1 MTPRTPRTDPTD
13 DPTDLPDLTPRMTP
27 RRSDPTDL
35 TPRIGGWRRPSSA
48 EANHRQTSCIAAAD
62 TFTPRF
68 LFSRVSDH
76 QKSAI
81 LEVIGNNFKSDIRIM
96 FRLRF

>member
-1 MTPRTPRTDPTD
+1 MRDEPRAV
-13 DPTDLPDLTPRMTP
+13 
-27 RRSDPTDL
+27 
-35 TPRIGGWRRPSSA
+35 GGWRRRSSA
-48 EANHRQTSCIAAAD
+48 EANHRQTSCIAAAHA
-62 TFTPRF
+62 FTPRF

-81 LEVIGNNFKSDIRIM
+81 FEVIGNNFKSNICIM